1 MISMSLLTMPHME
14 LTQFGEE
21 KEMKTP
27 CHVGPLNELE
37 KLDKARLF
45 FGGGSVS
52 SLFTMH
58 AVGLVPEYFSTPH
71 YNYKYGYTYET
82 GIQRILILL

>member
-37 KLDKARLF
+37 KLDKARHL
-45 FGGGSVS
+45 GGG
-52 SLFTMH
+52 LFLPFLLCMQWVLFQNIFPLH
-58 AVGLVPEYFSTPH
+58 IIIINMAILD
-71 YNYKYGYTYET
+71 ET